1 MRAKPQGLLPRNPVP
16 LWSPPTTTIDPVLE
30 KDATRGDFPANSKS
44 HMGTWPGWAWSLWP
58 GSCRAGPKLQTR
70 LRRSIK
76 TPRVMKRPSPHS
88 PWTEYEMRSPLDVS
102 SGHTPA
108 WRKLLLTGRRE
119 VRRKE
124 GTRSPTQDLR
134 TGKRQDQNS
143 GPQPSPLPPGILLTS
158 CTCSAFSEL
167 PFSTQ
172 LNTWTEGA
180 SVHLPVPGS
189 LDGILTTSWF
199 RGHDAQPA
207 AMIFS
212 PEGLPGPAHTGREML
227 GTQGSLVIRNVTALD
242 SGSYTVVLETSRGH
256 RSVTE
261 QIHVKNSFPLPQ
273 LKTFPGAFQGV
284 IQTELNYSVIL
295 QWMVIMNP
303 EPVVSWTLNGVPCGI
318 GERLFIRRLSMEQL
332 GTYMCTA
339 TNSKEQLV
347 SAPVTISL
355 PTHRT
360 RAHGARPHSV
370 PVRRCCHFAHRGWN
384 PGSWGAD
391 WRLVFHH
398 HPEPKSD
405 QALRIPREETVESP
419 CPHGTCIL
427 VADTVRKHSEQVKY
441 TQRRI
446 SSCNVGNSPVS

>member
-1 MRAKPQGLLPRNPVP
+1 
-16 LWSPPTTTIDPVLE
+16 
-30 KDATRGDFPANSKS
+30 
-44 HMGTWPGWAWSLWP
+44 
-58 GSCRAGPKLQTR
+58 
-70 LRRSIK
+70 
-76 TPRVMKRPSPHS
+76 
-88 PWTEYEMRSPLDVS
+88 MRSPLDVS

-108 WRKLLLTGRRE
+108 WRKLLLT
-119 VRRKE
+119 
-124 GTRSPTQDLR
+124 
-134 TGKRQDQNS
+134 
-143 GPQPSPLPPGILLTS
+143 GILLTS

-180 SVHLPVPGS
+180 SAHLPVPGS

-227 GTQGSLVIRNVTALD
+227 RTQGSLVIRNVTAQD
-242 SGSYTVVLETSRGH
+242 SGSYTVVLETSRGR
-256 RSVTE
+256 RSAME

-273 LKTFPGAFQGV
+273 LKTFPEAFQGV

-295 QWMVIMNP
+295 QWMVIMDP

-370 PVRRCCHFAHRGWN
+370 PVRKRCHFAHRGWN

-398 HPEPKSD
+398 HPEPKTENIQPQRGQLSR
-405 QALRIPREETVESP
+405 QLKRWALCASLSTWKKPPSHSFQVHNISVQGSNPLNQTSLP
-419 CPHGTCIL
+419 CF
-427 VADTVRKHSEQVKY
+427 
-441 TQRRI
+441 
-446 SSCNVGNSPVS
+446 

>member
-1 MRAKPQGLLPRNPVP
+1 MRAKPQVLLPRNPVP
-16 LWSPPTTTIDPVLE
+16 VWSPPTATTDPVLE
-30 KDATRGDFPANSKS
+30 KGAAGGDFPANSKS
-44 HMGTWPGWAWSLWP
+44 HKGTWPGWAWSLWP
-58 GSCRAGPKLQTR
+58 GSCRAGPRLQTR

-76 TPRVMKRPSPHS
+76 TRRVRKRPSLHG
-88 PWTEYEMRSPLDVS
+88 PWTEFEMRSPVDVS

-108 WRKLLLTGRRE
+108 WRKLLLT
-119 VRRKE
+119 
-124 GTRSPTQDLR
+124 
-134 TGKRQDQNS
+134 
-143 GPQPSPLPPGILLTS
+143 GILLTS

-180 SVHLPVPGS
+180 SAHLSVPRR
-189 LDGILTTSWF
+189 LDGIFTTSWF

-227 GTQGSLVIRNVTALD
+227 GTQGSLVIRNVTAQD
-242 SGSYTVVLETSRGH
+242 SGSYTVVLETSRGR
-256 RSVTE
+256 RSATE
-261 QIHVKNSFPLPQ
+261 QIHVKNSFPPAQ
-273 LKTFPGAFQGV
+273 LKTFPAAFEGV

-303 EPVVSWTLNGVPCGI
+303 EPVVSWTHNGVPCGK
-318 GERLFIRRLSMEQL
+318 GERLFIRRLSTEQL

-355 PTHRT
+355 PTNRS

-384 PGSWGAD
+384 LGSWGAD

-398 HPEPKSD
+398 HPEPKTENIQLKHGQQSH
-405 QALRIPREETVESP
+405 QLRRARSCIWAQLAD
-419 CPHGTCIL
+419 CPGAIWT
-427 VADTVRKHSEQVKY
+427 
-441 TQRRI
+441 RI
-446 SSCNVGNSPVS
+446 AS